1 MTDRKTAVV
10 VLAAGLGTRMKSA
23 LPKVLHPIAGR
34 PMIDHLLAA
43 VAELDP
49 AQITIVVGAACDV
62 VKQHVA
68 PHPTVIQDP
77 PLGTG
82 HAVMAA
88 LPTLAGFDG
97 DVLVLYGD
105 TPLISTTTLRA
116 MLAARRNPPH
126 PAVVVLGFRPS
137 DPGAY
142 GRLILGPNGSL
153 DRIVEARD
161 ATPDQLATNLC
172 NSGVM
177 CIDGASLHLLLDRV
191 GNDNA
196 KGEYYLTDIVH
207 IARGDGRACA
217 VVEGDPTEL
226 LGVNS
231 RADLAEAE
239 ALVQDALRARA
250 MAEGSTL
257 LDPRTIYFS
266 FDTALGQDVTVG
278 PNVVFGPG
286 VTVGNTVEIRA
297 FCHLEGATV
306 ADGAIIGPFA
316 RLRPEANIGE
326 GAHIGNFVEI
336 KKASIETGAKV
347 NHLTYIGDARVG
359 ARANIGA
366 GTITCNYDGF
376 FKSHTDIGAGAFIGS
391 NTSLVAPVRIGD
403 GAIVGASS
411 AISRD
416 VPADALAVVRG
427 PSTVR
432 EGWARAFRQ
441 RRSAEKAAEKAA
453 AEDQKKV

>member
-34 PMIDHLLAA
+34 PMLDHLLAT
-43 VAELDP
+43 VAELEP
-49 AQITIVVGAACDV
+49 ARVTMVVGAAGDA

-68 PHPTVIQDP
+68 PLPSVVQDP

-82 HAVMAA
+82 HAVTAA
-88 LPTLAGFDG
+88 LPSLAGFHG

-105 TPLISTTTLRA
+105 TPLISVATLQA
-116 MLAARRNPPH
+116 MLAARRSPPH
-126 PAVVVLGFRPS
+126 PTVVVLGFRPA

-142 GRLILGPNGSL
+142 GRLILGTDGSL
-153 DRIVEARD
+153 ERIVEARD
-161 ATPDQLATNLC
+161 ATPDQLAATLC

-177 CIDGASLHLLLDRV
+177 CIDGSSLVGLLDRV
-191 GNDNA
+191 DNNNA

-207 IARGDGRACA
+207 LARGDGCPCA
-217 VVEGDPTEL
+217 VVEGDPAEL

-239 ALVQDALRARA
+239 ALLQETLRSRA
-250 MAEGSTL
+250 MAEGATL
-257 LDPRTIYFS
+257 LDPKTTYFS
-266 FDTALGQDVTVG
+266 FDTVLGRDVTVG

-286 VTVGNTVEIRA
+286 VTVGNGVEIRA
-297 FCHLEGATV
+297 FCHLEGASV

-316 RLRPEANIGE
+316 RLRPEARIGE
-326 GAHIGNFVEI
+326 EAHIGNFVEI

-359 ARANIGA
+359 AGANIGA

-391 NTSLVAPVRIGD
+391 NTSLVAPVKIGD

-411 AISRD
+411 AVSRD

-427 PSTVR
+427 SFTMR
-432 EGWARAFRQ
+432 AGWARSFRQ

-453 AEDQKKV
+453 EKDQGKG